1 MFTDASQRYERGVDF
16 ALQAAA
22 TERATALLLEIC
34 GGEAGPISGFEA
46 EAALP
51 KRLPITL
58 RSARIDALLGTA
70 IPAETVEDVLTRLA
84 CTVVGEGAGAERIW
98 TVTPPSFRFDLE
110 READLIEEVARIYG
124 YDNLEVA
131 LPPAALTLP
140 REDDGV
146 VPTSAFT
153 AALLGLGGQEIITYS
168 FIDGA
173 WAEAFCPGTGLL
185 PLANPLSPELA
196 VLRPSLLPG
205 LVKTWQ
211 HNRNRQAV
219 GAQLF
224 EIGTCFEAGENGAVV
239 ETQRVAGLLTG
250 PRMPEQWSTGGD
262 ALDFF
267 DAKGWVEALL
277 GLTSDGDSFTFEV
290 GEYASLHPTRRAL
303 VKRGDVMVGAV
314 GALSPSLAQTLDVSG
329 EIYLFELDL
338 LTLAARVVPQHQGLS
353 RFPAVRRDIA
363 LDVPKAVAA
372 GAVLGR
378 AEAAAGVL
386 GKTVRLFDVYE
397 GKGVEQGRKSLALAL
412 TFQAR
417 DRTLGDEEVENAIAQ
432 VRETLAKDFDARQR

>member
-1 MFTDASQRYERGVDF
+1 MVDITNYVMLELGQPYAFDLHRLSQGIEVRLARPGDADPSRQQRRLPSGRYAADCDGAGPVALAGIMGGERRHSCRREARTEDIFLECLLGPSPLPGARPGLFTDASQRYERGVDF

-22 TERATALLLEIC
+22 TGGPRHFCWKIC
-34 GGEAGPISGFEA
+34 RGEAGPISGFEA

-70 IPAETVEDVLTRLA
+70 IPRKRWKTCSRA
-84 CTVVGEGAGAERIW
+84 CTVVGEGVGAERIW

-219 GAQLF
+219 GAQLLKSAPASKPAKMAPWWKRSGLPGSSPALGCRSNGVRSAMPW
-224 EIGTCFEAGENGAVV
+224 ISSMLRAGWKRSGAH
-239 ETQRVAGLLTG
+239 L
-250 PRMPEQWSTGGD
+250 
-262 ALDFF
+262 
-267 DAKGWVEALL
+267 
-277 GLTSDGDSFTFEV
+277 
-290 GEYASLHPTRRAL
+290 
-303 VKRGDVMVGAV
+303 
-314 GALSPSLAQTLDVSG
+314 
-329 EIYLFELDL
+329 
-338 LTLAARVVPQHQGLS
+338 
-353 RFPAVRRDIA
+353 
-363 LDVPKAVAA
+363 
-372 GAVLGR
+372 
-378 AEAAAGVL
+378 
-386 GKTVRLFDVYE
+386 
-397 GKGVEQGRKSLALAL
+397 
-412 TFQAR
+412 
-417 DRTLGDEEVENAIAQ
+417 
-432 VRETLAKDFDARQR
+432 RQR